1 MEGLSREE
9 GPKSPSLLCARPSFS
24 RYFLLTSC
32 VEKVLRRQLS
42 FK

>member
-1 MEGLSREE
+1 MGGLLREE
-9 GPKSPSLLCARPSFS
+9 GPKTASLLCTRPPFP
-24 RYFLLTSC
+24 RYFLFTPC